1 MSESEPLDKT
11 SELYIVFPFME
22 AFPFEDYELTLEMEG
37 TDPADIG
44 VAPILIQMLGT
55 FGTDT
60 TLNFSYLENETSITI
75 SLYQE
80 DVYFI
85 SEEAKNISK
94 LNLIREQLDAG
105 LASDNLELK
114 IENIRKGRKFVSGVG
129 SENLSGVDYNMI
141 LADIITM
148 NEASLTSTQMH
159 GLLKLNHKKIIDM
172 NPKGKDLNAII
183 AYLNFQLHYSRTIL
197 GIVIATKIY

>member
-11 SELYIVFPFME
+11 SELYVVFPFME

-44 VAPILIQMLGT
+44 VAPILIQILGT

-60 TLNFSYLENETSITI
+60 TLNFSYLEKETSITI

-85 SEEAKNISK
+85 SEEAATISK
-94 LNLIREQLDAG
+94 LNLIREQLDSG
-105 LASDNLELK
+105 LASDDLELK
-114 IENIRKGRKFVSGVG
+114 IEQIKKGRKFVGLLG
-129 SENLSGVDYNMI
+129 SDNLSGVDYNMI
-141 LADIITM
+141 LADIIAM

-159 GLLKLNHKKIIDM
+159 GLLKLNYKKMTDLD
-172 NPKGKDLNAII
+172 PKGKELNAIV